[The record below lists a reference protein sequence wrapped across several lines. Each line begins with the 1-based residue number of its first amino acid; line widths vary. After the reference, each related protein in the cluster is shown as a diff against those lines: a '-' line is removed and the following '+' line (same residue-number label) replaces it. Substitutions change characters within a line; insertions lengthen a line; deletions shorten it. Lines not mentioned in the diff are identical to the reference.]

1 MLPGPHAGSQ
11 ITLGNAS
18 ARNKACTATGGVS
31 YRSSPRSESGARP
44 MPAILRFRAISRASE
59 ENAKAIRSE
68 MSAVQPLPRLD
79 RLSRRYGG
87 SADRP
92 RRSLKAAQPTAQAA
106 RGAPGPNLRRRFIPH
121 EIAQPHPPLLDAKTP

>member
-18 ARNKACTATGGVS
+18 TRNKACTATGGVS

-92 RRSLKAAQPTAQAA
+92 RGSLKAAEPTDEAA
-106 RGAPGPNLRRRFIPH
+106 RGVPGQSLRRRFIPD
-121 EIAQPHPPLLDAKTP
+121 EIAQPHLTVIDGKSP